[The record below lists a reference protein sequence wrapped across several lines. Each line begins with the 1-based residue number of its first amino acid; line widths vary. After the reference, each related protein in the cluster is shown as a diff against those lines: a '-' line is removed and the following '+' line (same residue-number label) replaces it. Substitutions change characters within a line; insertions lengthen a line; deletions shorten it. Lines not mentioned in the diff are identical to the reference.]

1 MKSMTGFGEA
11 SQQNKQVKI
20 TVQIRSLNHR
30 HLDLQLRVPREFL
43 GFEEDIRKMLR
54 QTINRGRID
63 LFINRSATLR
73 QTRTVELDEEL
84 LGEYLKAIKYAQ
96 KKFGLSGEMGVDI
109 FSSMPDLLR
118 VRDLD
123 LDVRREKHALFG
135 ALNAAVQNLERS
147 RLREGRQLKADMVS
161 QVRSLKTI
169 ATRLEKEAQEITF
182 GVAKPAVFPKN
193 GEAAPSRMSPDRT
206 DLSSWVT
213 KGDINEEI
221 VRLKSH
227 LAALQKVI
235 EEKVPVGKKID
246 FMLQEVQ
253 RELNTISSKIALLPV
268 VQLVL
273 QGKERVEKIR
283 EQIQNV
289 E

>member
-1 MKSMTGFGEA
+1 MKSMTGYGEA
-11 SQQNKQVKI
+11 SQQNKQAKI

-43 GFEEDIRKMLR
+43 GFEEDIRKTLR

-63 LFINRSATLR
+63 VFINRSSTPQ

-84 LGEYLKAIKYAQ
+84 LGEYLKAIQYAQ
-96 KKFGLSGEMGVDI
+96 KKFRLSGEMGVGI

-123 LDVRREKHALFG
+123 VDVMIEKHALFG
-135 ALNAAVQNLERS
+135 ALKSAVQNLERS
-147 RLREGRQLKADMVS
+147 RLREGRQLKADMMS
-161 QVRSLKTI
+161 QVRFLKKI
-169 ATRLEKEAQEITF
+169 ATHLEKEAQEITS
-182 GVAKPAVFPKN
+182 GLSKPFPRN
-193 GEAAPSRMSPDRT
+193 GEAAQNRVSPDRT
-206 DLSSWVT
+206 DLSGWVT

-246 FMLQEVQ
+246 FLLQEVQ

-273 QGKERVEKIR
+273 QGKEKVEKIR
-283 EQIQNV
+283 EQTQNV